1 MREDVRMRRTFPGAI
16 VAIALLVVTACT
28 TVDTS
33 PGGGNPVTI
42 NWAPC
47 INSTDFPAWF
57 AVQDGSGAW
66 TKVSSANGVFTF
78 TINSDKAGVAQ
89 YANGQLTIQYATS
102 AELTSFKPS
111 CTGSRRTVAGTV
123 TGYGATDDIEI
134 EMELGSASVQGT
146 TLAPASFQLTDVA
159 PGASDVLAVRSHSSA
174 SISTFQQTPSAVFIR
189 RAQSTSPL
197 AAIDL
202 NSAVESGAPQ
212 LKTVTVSNLASN
224 ESLEAQSLLTTPT
237 STITMSDYAA
247 TLGTVIGNVAAVFY
261 GLPSTRLQTGENQEL
276 EVIATKTL
284 TTSSLERRYVATTF
298 TDVADNAVT
307 LLPALGTVT
316 IAGTARPSASYVIQ
330 TGYDQTF
337 EFDLDQGSGA
347 AAKSIQVLM
356 TRGYAGAPTTAVTL
370 LVPDLTG
377 LSGFLPAWQLTTGT
391 SATWTFI
398 AGNYSLATT
407 GAQSFTAGSRTATFT
422 P

>member
-1 MREDVRMRRTFPGAI
+1 MRRTFPGAI
-16 VAIALLVVTACT
+16 VSLALLVVAACT

-42 NWAPC
+42 NWSPC

-78 TINSDKAGVAQ
+78 TISSDRAGVAR
-89 YANGQLTIQYATS
+89 YANGQLTILYATS
-102 AELTSFKPS
+102 AELTGFKPS
-111 CTGSRRTVAGTV
+111 CTGSRRTVTGTV
-123 TGYGATDDIEI
+123 TGYGAADDIEI
-134 EMELGSASVQGT
+134 EMEQGSVSISGT
-146 TLAPASFQLTDVA
+146 TLAPASFQLTSVA
-159 PGASDVLAVRSHSSA
+159 PGASDVLAIRSQSSA
-174 SISTFQQTPSAVFIR
+174 SSSTFQQTPSAVFIR

-197 AAIDL
+197 TAIDL

-212 LKTVTVSNLASN
+212 LKTVTVSNVANN

-237 STITMSDYAA
+237 STITMSDYLAN
-247 TLGTVIGNVAAVFY
+247 LGTVTGNVAAVFY

-284 TTSSLERRYVATTF
+284 AASSSESRYVATTF
-298 TDVADNAVT
+298 TNVADNALT
-307 LLPALGTVT
+307 LLSALGTVT

-347 AAKSIQVLM
+347 AAKSIQVIT
-356 TRGYAGAPTTAVTL
+356 TRGYAGATATAVTL

-398 AGNYSLATT
+398 AGSYTIITT
-407 GAQSFTAGSRTATFT
+407 SAQSFTAGTRTATFT